1 MPYLTVY
8 HGNPHSRT
16 HMYGWETEAAVEHA
30 RQVGTSNFHVLLL
43 HDLENYL
50 SIFNSKSQI

>member
-1 MPYLTVY
+1 MQDPRVLDKMMPYLTVF

-30 RQVGTSNFHVLLL
+30 RQVGVLTCKICSCIL
-43 HDLENYL
+43 
-50 SIFNSKSQI
+50 